1 MFSLM
6 LLGFTSCDQ
15 DEKHSKDSH
24 HEMVIDKDKEIA
36 KVSEMLDLLATAT
49 ESGNPDVI
57 KSIWNNGDNT
67 LLIGTESN
75 EKLEGWTAIENAMR
89 GQFDE
94 LEETLISISD
104 QNIWLDRD
112 ARTAWFFEEMNYNFI
127 YQDKAMSM
135 DGIRFTGVFYK
146 TDEGEWKLVQ
156 GHLSLPTSIDI
167 EVE

>member
-1 MFSLM
+1 MLSLM
-6 LLGFTSCDQ
+6 LLGLVSCDQ
-15 DEKHSKDSH
+15 GEKHSKDSH
-24 HEMVIDKDKEIA
+24 HDAAIDKDKEIA

-49 ESGNPDVI
+49 ENGNLDVI
-57 KSIWNNGDNT
+57 RSIWNNGDNT

-75 EKLEGWTAIENAMR
+75 EKLEGWAAIENAMK

-146 TDEGEWKLVQ
+146 TDEGDWKLVQ
-156 GHLSLPTSIDI
+156 GHLSLPTSIDVEI
-167 EVE
+167 E